1 MPYPL
6 KPESPDADQL
16 AATSM
21 PPTSLARTETAAHPT
36 DDGPNPAPTANRP
49 TDVGGASK
57 SLRPS
62 YGRPQAQAPAEGG
75 GGGLVGAPDHRAAV
89 AEGGHDQDPHAASAS
104 PTADAAQPRVQR
116 ASAAAAARRK
126 PKRRQRD
133 AVRKKQCRVTARF
146 DQDEK
151 QQLVEQAAAARLS
164 LAHLVARRAL
174 APENGTSPVADQL
187 DAAID
192 ELAATRSE
200 LSAWGNNLNQIARQ
214 LNMGAALP
222 PGPAATLLTAAERL
236 LHRDLPAAVAHLDD
250 TAHLIAKAHGRR

>member
-1 MPYPL
+1 VTKDCRQPPD
-6 KPESPDADQL
+6 PPSPASS
-16 AATSM
+16 ANC
-21 PPTSLARTETAAHPT
+21 PTT
-36 DDGPNPAPTANRP
+36 
-49 TDVGGASK
+49 VGGASK

-75 GGGLVGAPDHRAAV
+75 GGGPAGAPDHGAVV
-89 AEGGHDQDPHAASAS
+89 AEGGHDQGPWAAGSSAATGS
-104 PTADAAQPRVQR
+104 ARSSIRR

-126 PKRRQRD
+126 PKRRQRN
-133 AVRKKQCRVTARF
+133 AVHQKQCRVTARF
-146 DQDEK
+146 DEDEK
-151 QQLVEQAAAARLS
+151 RQLIEQAAAAGLT

-174 APENGTSPVADQL
+174 APETGTTPAEDQL

-222 PGPAATLLTAAERL
+222 PGPAAAFLTAAKRL
-236 LHRDLPAAVAHLDD
+236 LHQDLPAAADRLDEAAHRVAH
-250 TAHLIAKAHGRR
+250 RRARR